1 MTIAWGRAVT
11 CLLILTIL
19 PAAAPAQDVVKLG
32 EFEDWAAYSSGAGDS
47 KVCYVVSQATTRQP
61 AQPERQAYVYLA
73 HRPGKKT
80 YNVVMVYS
88 GHPYASGSAVQVE
101 IGRQAFQL
109 FTHRETAWAAD
120 AATDQDLERA
130 MRLGR
135 KMTVRSSPAEGGPS
149 VDTYSLSGVG
159 KAVDRIATACPRDRR
174 R

>member
-11 CLLILTIL
+11 CLLVLTIL

-32 EFEDWAAYSSGAGDS
+32 DFEDWAAYSSGAGDS
-47 KVCYVVSQATTRQP
+47 KVCYVVSEAMARQP

-73 HRPGKKT
+73 HRPGKKA

-88 GHPYASGSAVQVE
+88 GYPYASDSIVQVE
-101 IGRQAFQL
+101 IGRQEFRL
-109 FTHRETAWAAD
+109 FTHRETAWTAD
-120 AATDQDLERA
+120 ADTDQALERA

-135 KMTVRSSPAEGGPS
+135 KMTVKSSPAEGNPS
-149 VDTYSLSGVG
+149 VDTYSLTGVA
-159 KAVDRIATACPRDRR
+159 KAIDRISIACPRDRR